1 MVNGIV
7 KPMTGVVLAGGQN
20 RRMGGRMKALL
31 PMDGRLFIERQLEE
45 LAKVCGDIWIA
56 VSEHA
61 PFERWLTQEQPG
73 LPSGVPVR
81 AVRDMHPG
89 SGPLAGLQAA
99 MAAAQAET
107 LWVVACDMPFVSADA
122 ARAMAQLLHARESAD
137 AVVPVIGGKVHP
149 LHAVYRRRCGKVVD
163 ELLEQGQYRVMELL
177 RRLNYTA
184 AEEEFFS
191 SQGISPRFAVNVN
204 GPDDYEKLQ
213 RQTDE
218 SGV

>member
-1 MVNGIV
+1 MNGIV
-7 KPMTGVVLAGGQN
+7 KPITGVVLAGGQN

-56 VSEHA
+56 ANDHTPFA
-61 PFERWLTQEQPG
+61 PWLTQEQPEQQI
-73 LPSGVPVR
+73 GVPVR

-107 LWVVACDMPFVSADA
+107 LWVVACDMPFASADA
-122 ARAMAQLLHARESAD
+122 ARAMSQLLHARESAD

-149 LHAVYRRRCGKVVD
+149 LHAVYRRRCRKVVE

-177 RRLNYTA
+177 HRLDYTA
-184 AEEEFFS
+184 AEEEFFLS
-191 SQGISPRFAVNVN
+191 RGISPRFAVNVN

-213 RQTDE
+213 RADE
-218 SGV
+218 Q